1 MSSSLH
7 ITQTPNL
14 SYLGQQ
20 QAQPYQYG
28 GVGKEPVQPVAY
40 TLVDTTNVSH
50 MLGLMTTV
58 LYSKCIEHPNYQNDC
73 PEIDSISVRLQEMV
87 TSYLE
92 HHATYSRCNLGFE
105 YFLQDFLPTCAK
117 YICIQPQVLMY
128 LGNQFAIVA
137 QQLAHC
143 LQPALTYL
151 TGAGYEVTEIESSII
166 VPEKK
171 SLFTITGSTD
181 QDFWDKDVMAEGT

>member
-1 MSSSLH
+1 MSSYLH
-7 ITQTPNL
+7 MNQAPDL
-14 SYLGQQ
+14 SYLAP
-20 QAQPYQYG
+20 QAPQAHSYG
-28 GVGKEPVQPVAY
+28 SLGKELVQPVTY
-40 TLVDTTNVSH
+40 TLVDTTNVSR

-58 LYSKCIEHPNYQNDC
+58 LYSKCIEHPQYQNDC

-117 YICIQPQVLMY
+117 YIVVQPQVLMY
-128 LGNQFAIVA
+128 LGNQFAIAA
-137 QQLAHC
+137 QQLAQC

-151 TGAGYEVTEIESSII
+151 NGAGYEVTEIESSII

-171 SLFTITGSTD
+171 SLFTVTGATD